1 MPETTPNY
9 HHVPVA
15 RKKKG
20 NPLRTIGLGKGIKA
34 LYDYKRKVIVTYL
47 FDVDQYTMK
56 QAKDWVKRHKSSAD
70 LLQSAHNQ
78 YLTGAFADYIED
90 VISLV
95 TEKLN
100 Q

>member
-9 HHVPVA
+9 HHIPVA
-15 RKKKG
+15 KKKKG
-20 NPLRTIGLGKGIKA
+20 NPLRTITLGKGVKA

-56 QAKDWVKRHKSSAD
+56 QAKEWVKKHKSSTA

-78 YLTGAFADYIED
+78 YLSGEFDDYIED
-90 VISLV
+90 VINIV
-95 TEKLN
+95 NEKLN

>member
-56 QAKDWVKRHKSSAD
+56 QAKDWVKRHKSSAA